1 MWGPLEPKPLRCS
14 LKLGLV
20 GLFTYMGLGLL
31 LEFLL
36 FLDAPFYVNDG
47 FLRRL
52 WNLAHAHG
60 TLAWLVY
67 LVYFRVV
74 DEFEMPDALRRA
86 GQISCAAGATLLPL
100 GFLLG
105 AISHGDDR
113 PSWPIGLVPIGGI
126 LLATAI
132 LLPFF
137 AGREGERNGNQSG

>member
-1 MWGPLEPKPLRCS
+1 VKLS

-20 GLFTYMGLGLL
+20 GLFVYLSFGML

-36 FLDAPFYVNDG
+36 FLEAPFYTGDA

-67 LVYFRVV
+67 LVHWQLV
-74 DEFEMPDALRRA
+74 DRLDLHGGLRRV
-86 GQISCAAGATLLPL
+86 SRRCCALGALLLPL

-105 AISHGDDR
+105 AIGHGDDR
-113 PSWPIGLVPIGGI
+113 PSAAIGLVPVGGT
-126 LLATAI
+126 LLGAAL
-132 LLPFF
+132 LLPVL
-137 AGREGERNGNQSG
+137 AGRERFRNGNQTGSEGVSPT